1 MKLKSLSRLLPLVVG
16 SAAAGV
22 LASMSP
28 AHALTYNWSFSG
40 LANTSGTFD
49 TAADGTTITSW
60 NGQVGGV
67 AIANL
72 LNAGGLGG
80 NDNLYPL
87 TDNGVSFNDSFFF
100 YNIFKSSELGWVLG
114 KGTTN
119 SGFNFNRGVFDGEF
133 NATAVPVPFDI
144 PGGATIPAV
153 GSLLA
158 LGAMRKAKKSIA
170 SKTRIA
176 NPVINPVIAVH

>member
-1 MKLKSLSRLLPLVVG
+1 MKFKSLSRLLPLVVG

-28 AHALTYNWSFSG
+28 AHALTYNWSFDG

-49 TAADGTTITSW
+49 TDTANTTITRW
-60 NGQVGGV
+60 DGQVDGR
-67 AIANL
+67 AIQGL
-72 LNAGGLGG
+72 LTAGAWEN
-80 NDNLYPL
+80 NDNKYPL
-87 TDNGVSFNDSFFF
+87 TNTGVSFEEVEGTSWNL
-100 YNIFKSSELGWVLG
+100 FKAPSTSVLSCCTSTFT
-114 KGTTN
+114 GTFT
-119 SGFNFNRGVFDGEF
+119 GTFT
-133 NATAVPVPFDI
+133 ATAVAVPFDNI

-158 LGAMRKAKKSIA
+158 LGAMRKVKKSIA

-176 NPVINPVIAVH
+176 NPVVAVR